1 MSDATVR
8 HDGKFFCNLHDVA
21 ELDYTAEPRML
32 VYTTVRG
39 QTVRLEG
46 NAADSGWAEFIA
58 LLTTCLQAPTNR

>member
-21 ELDYTAEPRML
+21 ELDYTVEPRTL

-39 QTVRLEG
+39 ETVRLEG
-46 NAADSGWAEFIA
+46 NAADSGWAEFTA
-58 LLTTCLQAPTNR
+58 LLCTCLQASSD